1 MKIVKD
7 ALNELVWVDCKR
19 ELQDK
24 LRDEVWSSSTINWS
38 EEVKLELGTTLATK
52 LSPELSTRVLDCIKE
67 HLPKC
72 EYYQLRFYIWQPLTG
87 IPPHTDKAHKFGA
100 TIYLN
105 EKWDRTDGGWFLW
118 KEGDDEIWKAIPP
131 QRNLM
136 MINHSNEWHCV
147 PPVSPNPKNMRYTI
161 QIWGDN

>member
-52 LSPELSTRVLDCIKE
+52 LSPELSTRVLDCIKNIF
-67 HLPKC
+67 LSVKITN
-72 EYYQLRFYIWQPLTG
+72 LDFI
-87 IPPHTDKAHKFGA
+87 FG
-100 TIYLN
+100 
-105 EKWDRTDGGWFLW
+105 
-118 KEGDDEIWKAIPP
+118 
-131 QRNLM
+131 
-136 MINHSNEWHCV
+136 NH
-147 PPVSPNPKNMRYTI
+147 
-161 QIWGDN
+161 